1 MAHMVRAAGL
11 LRQTHVP
18 GDGAPFALRADAPVT
33 VGAGVRPVVDIAAPQ
48 QAVVLAVGRPYFPQA
63 AAFLHGLPHDALRL
77 DAPSVVGEGD
87 HIRGHTGQIRQMF
100 PLLAHSDR
108 AVGVDMYRRRLR
120 DQPLLERQR
129 GAAVRNGVQIG
140 HGGHVGKASVSGGH
154 RAGADGLLIRKSRL
168 SKMYMHIHETGK

>member
-48 QAVVLAVGRPYFPQA
+48 QTVVLAVGRQDLPQA

-87 HIRGHTGQIRQMF
+87 HIRGQIRQMF

-140 HGGHVGKASVSGGH
+140 HGGHMGKASVGSGH
-154 RAGADGLLIRKSRL
+154 RTGADGLLIRKSRL